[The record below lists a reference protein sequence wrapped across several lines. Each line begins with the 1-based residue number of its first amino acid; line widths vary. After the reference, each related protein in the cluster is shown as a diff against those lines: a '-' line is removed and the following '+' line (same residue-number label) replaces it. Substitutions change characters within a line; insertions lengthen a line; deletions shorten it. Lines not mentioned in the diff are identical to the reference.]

1 MIIRWF
7 LKNIFNIIFIFLIF
21 LNISYA
27 NTNPY
32 ENNVSTSIKNNVD
45 SFVQNIEQ
53 KKSNMSEDK
62 YNSMIEN
69 LLVQL
74 NRIEK
79 KYENNSKLKNL
90 IWYLYFEISEL
101 KVSSTSD
108 ESLEDF
114 LCKLSWSC
122 KEEENN
128 NTNETNIENN
138 NINSSNEYCDKKD
151 IVLDNWQIWSA
162 CNVWTNKAWLNSDS
176 YGKYFQWWRSK
187 WFSNDSSYNISE
199 EKIDNYNPKNDN
211 YSFIKTTSEYNE
223 SWSKTP
229 INKWDSEWICPT
241 WYRIPSMKDWSD
253 AFTSITWKNW
263 NSYKEDAVKDI
274 EIFTEK
280 LLLPSAWK
288 IWINGSKNWQSQQW
302 IYLSSSSKND
312 FQMKILSWNKYINSP
327 EKAYIYPDAYW
338 GKWVWWSVRCIKN
351 EISKV
356 NKWDNNSSWTESEIN
371 NSNYGSCD
379 KSKTKYYKTWNAC
392 VWANFNCDWWK
403 LYWWPQFSPAP
414 PKPNSNINLYDT
426 LQECKDSEDNN
437 QDEISINNNQCIT
450 SDKKT
455 IESWTS
461 VNLYTPDSNSCS
473 ITKLYCNNWRFDFS
487 EPQFSPA
494 PPVPQEI
501 YTSKTI
507 CENKIDNDLNENNNK
522 TWTWSIKYSW
532 WVSFSPTPPNCWKQY
547 KEWDSCSNIW
557 SSCIYWDYLYSCERK
572 ETDIKID
579 HYWSSLN
586 NCSSASASLTNQIF
600 TSSDAIQ
607 ICQEYKIDNPN
618 RKNDNFT
625 CSDSDFKSITSL
637 NWWNKSRW
645 YWQKYTRL
653 QDNQSLVPGSYRIV
667 IKNQEWEKIYW
678 SWYTIDSRWEF
689 SNPNNCFYTRYKA
702 KTVEQAVYYLINT
715 PWVHYN
721 SWIDWSEL
729 EKIYWEETTNKI
741 RLDII
746 RMAMWSRAPSDIVSM
761 YSKTMTIPKWTWPTY
776 YEGSWWPYNWE
787 KWNPAIYSFSRD
799 YEWKNPWIV
808 WSCVI
813 KQNYSWVKW
822 WVVNCSNRT
831 YSWKQEKEIKAN
843 QSKNTLSVTKSW
855 DFIKYTIY
863 GLDYENAKSCQNV
876 IAHPYVPS
884 AINTNYCDDSSK
896 YKYMKNL
903 KWWNYNSSNWTWENY
918 LRHDPKLFAPWIKIQ
933 WNWMDWKTWSSIKW
947 NVITIIE

>member
-7 LKNIFNIIFIFLIF
+7 LKNIFNIIFIFFIF

-32 ENNVSTSIKNNVD
+32 ENNVSSSIKNNVD
-45 SFVQNIEQ
+45 SFVYNIEQ

-101 KVSSTSD
+101 KISSTSD
-108 ESLEDF
+108 ENLEEF
-114 LCKLSWSC
+114 LCKLSWNC
-122 KEEENN
+122 DEENN
-128 NTNETNIENN
+128 IKQEITLE
-138 NINSSNEYCDKKD
+138 
-151 IVLDNWQIWSA
+151 
-162 CNVWTNKAWLNSDS
+162 
-176 YGKYFQWWRSK
+176 F
-187 WFSNDSSYNISE
+187 E
-199 EKIDNYNPKNDN
+199 E
-211 YSFIKTTSEYNE
+211 
-223 SWSKTP
+223 
-229 INKWDSEWICPT
+229 
-241 WYRIPSMKDWSD
+241 
-253 AFTSITWKNW
+253 
-263 NSYKEDAVKDI
+263 
-274 EIFTEK
+274 
-280 LLLPSAWK
+280 
-288 IWINGSKNWQSQQW
+288 
-302 IYLSSSSKND
+302 
-312 FQMKILSWNKYINSP
+312 
-327 EKAYIYPDAYW
+327 
-338 GKWVWWSVRCIKN
+338 
-351 EISKV
+351 
-356 NKWDNNSSWTESEIN
+356 WDNNSSWTENEIN

-379 KSKTKYYKTWNAC
+379 KSKTKYYKTWTAC

-414 PKPNSNINLYDT
+414 PKPDSNIKLYDT
-426 LQECKDSEDNN
+426 LQECKDSEDSN
-437 QDEISINNNQCIT
+437 QSEISINNNQCIT

-461 VNLYTPDSNSCS
+461 INLYTPDNNSCS
-473 ITKLYCNNWRFDFS
+473 IEKLYCNNWRFDFS

-501 YTSKTI
+501 YTSKTT
-507 CENKIDNDLNENNNK
+507 CENKIDNDNNQNNN
-522 TWTWSIKYSW
+522 TWIWSIKYSW
-532 WVSFSPTPPNCWKQY
+532 WVSFSPAPPNCWKTY

-579 HYWSSLN
+579 YYWSSMN
-586 NCSSASASLTNQIF
+586 NCSSAWASLTNQIWTNSENIKVCKEF
-600 TSSDAIQ
+600 
-607 ICQEYKIDNPN
+607 KIDNPN

-637 NWWNKSRW
+637 SWWENSRW
-645 YWQKYTRL
+645 YWQNYTRL
-653 QDNQSLVPGSYRIV
+653 QDNPLTVPGSYRIV
-667 IKNQEWEKIYW
+667 IKNQNWEKIYW
-678 SWYTIDSRWEF
+678 PWYTIDSTWEF

-721 SWIDWSEL
+721 SWIDWTEL
-729 EKIYWEETTNKI
+729 EKTYWEETTNKI

-746 RMAMWSRAPSDIVSM
+746 RMAMWSRWASDIVSM

-808 WSCVI
+808 WWCVI

-822 WVVNCSNRT
+822 WVVNCNDRT
-831 YSWKQEKEIKAN
+831 YSWKQENEIKAN

-863 GLDYENAKSCQNV
+863 WLDYENAKSCQNV
-876 IAHPYVPS
+876 IAHPYVPT
-884 AINTNYCDDSSK
+884 AINPNYCDDKSK

-903 KWWNYNSSNWTWENY
+903 KWWTYNSSNWTWENY
-918 LRHDPKLFAPWIKIQ
+918 LRHDPILFAPWIKIQ
-933 WNWMDWKTWSSIKW
+933 WSWMDWKTWNSIKW